1 MQMKIRKL
9 VRICGVKIL
18 FGEVILELESDK
30 DRKFLGILQA
40 NNIIHIEL
48 KGKIQKEYYKRV
60 RQLISS
66 KLNGG
71 HTIRAINSRAL
82 SLVRFSAEH

>member
-1 MQMKIRKL
+1 MPMKIRKL

-48 KGKIQKEYYKRV
+48 KGKNI
-60 RQLISS
+60 
-66 KLNGG
+66 
-71 HTIRAINSRAL
+71 IR
-82 SLVRFSAEH
+82 E